1 LRRESLRRLKDTK
14 MTDGTAPHGWHQI
27 LAWLQ
32 RAARP
37 IAYALLALVFFQWF
51 SRNQSG
57 PKAGQPAAEFSL
69 KVASGTEERVT
80 LADLRG
86 SPAVIEVVA
95 SWCGACRSMAP
106 TMAELAKAPRNRAV
120 RFLAVAVDTPA
131 EEAAAMHTSWGIP
144 FSIAMADSKFTSDF
158 RINTLPTIIVLDA
171 DGRVRQVTSGT
182 TRAGTIDRWLS
193 ELGAARM

>member
-1 LRRESLRRLKDTK
+1 
-14 MTDGTAPHGWHQI
+14 MTHE
-27 LAWLQ
+27 LLNRVQ

-37 IAYALLALVFFQWF
+37 VAYALLAFAIFQWF
-51 SRNQSG
+51 SLNRSG
-57 PKAGQPAAEFSL
+57 PKTGEPAAEFSL
-69 KVASGTEERVT
+69 KVASGVGERVA

-95 SWCGACRSMAP
+95 SWCSACRSMAP
-106 TMAELAKAPRNRAV
+106 TMTEVANARRKRSV
-120 RFLAVAVDTPA
+120 RFLAVAVDTPP
-131 EEAAAMHTSWGIP
+131 EEATAMHASWGIP

-171 DGRVRQVTSGT
+171 DGRVKQVTSGT

-193 ELGAARM
+193 QLGADRI